1 MSLSLFTCCHFISN
15 FLLNSIYMSLN
26 ADSKLSMFIV
36 FLCNVALINKRILRK
51 PSAVGPG
58 ESARW
63 CKAIMSLW
71 LKLSLCYCGY

>member
-1 MSLSLFTCCHFISN
+1 
-15 FLLNSIYMSLN
+15 MSLN